1 MKSHVLVMKQ
11 TLHSVVIMDGEVT
24 TVNTART
31 SQYRVVLNKLHEV
44 SNFTFIVFCVSV
56 RCSVL
61 RKIDSVTNKKAELSQ
76 R

>member
-1 MKSHVLVMKQ
+1 MLSVLVLKQ
-11 TLHSVVIMDGEVT
+11 TLLSVVIEDGEITTVVT
-24 TVNTART
+24 TRT
-31 SQYRVVLNKLHEV
+31 SQYRVVLDKLYEV
-44 SNFTFIVFCVSV
+44 SDVSVTVFCVSV